1 MVLLRRKDR
10 LGGGRKGPAR
20 TVWGVL
26 GAALV
31 LGGLMLGLAAWRSG
45 GPQAMREIA
54 VELPAGPAKVKP

>member
-1 MVLLRRKDR
+1 M
-10 LGGGRKGPAR
+10 GGGRKGPAR
-20 TVWGVL
+20 MVWGVL
-26 GAALV
+26 GAVLV